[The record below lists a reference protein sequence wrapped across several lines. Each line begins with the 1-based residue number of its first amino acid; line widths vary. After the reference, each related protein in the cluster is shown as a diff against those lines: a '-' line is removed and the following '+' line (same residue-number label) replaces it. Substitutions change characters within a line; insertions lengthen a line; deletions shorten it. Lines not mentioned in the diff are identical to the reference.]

1 MVVMNQKIQFHIN
14 EISDKAK
21 KLIDSMSELKNENGK
36 LKETSNELALKLA
49 ESEKNLKHVKMENV
63 KLDQLLQSSKQGVI
77 DSSSSSSSVNSK
89 DNNKEIDQLVRE
101 IENCIDQLK
110 R

>member
-77 DSSSSSSSVNSK
+77 DSSSSVNSK